1 MCFNFVYL
9 FSVILR
15 SIGYIF
21 CIREWQFALL
31 KKKKWWKNIEES
43 TVKFMFR
50 NICDEICT
58 VLMYI
63 IIFEYVLKMCVI
75 LFYAKEPKIE
85 QKSIFSM
92 KYTFDK
98 QKTTETICIYLAW
111 FYSGHWFKSTAVNW
125 QWLYCIY
132 ICVWCVCLHHLRVY
146 R

>member
-1 MCFNFVYL
+1 MAIVLSVFSFCL
-9 FSVILR
+9 FIQCYFEKYRLYILYTR
-15 SIGYIF
+15 MT
-21 CIREWQFALL
+21 IRIVE
-31 KKKKWWKNIEES
+31 KEEMMKNIEEL

-63 IIFEYVLKMCVI
+63 IFEYDLKMCVI
-75 LFYAKEPKIE
+75 LFYAKELKIE

-111 FYSGHWFKSTAVNW
+111 FYSGH
-125 QWLYCIY
+125 
-132 ICVWCVCLHHLRVY
+132 
-146 R
+146 